1 MSHGLSPSKLATN
14 LSCASEGSLEA
25 CYTFTQS
32 NMAGKSPELKLL
44 TEKIGDSIQQSNQN
58 LRVRITRSFVVAA
71 YDQQTAVGIIH
82 QVLCSGKPALMT
94 KTQGLIHSN
103 HSCQSDQSVG
113 RVNFPKC
120 LKEAQNLGTCWT
132 PAISPGNHVW
142 AMPHHDT
149 GNPWKSC
156 WPSMALQ
163 LFRSDF
169 PHCFRS
175 LPRHWNEQKQDDPG
189 IRQPEDDAH
198 GLPGNDPEKKSG
210 NIRLSRRLKFF
221 WGENHWGN
229 PPWDNL
235 YIYIYMYICICVCV
249 IVHLF
254 LYVDRTKISRT
265 SWTPFCTALP
275 CAPGKRAVPSRSGN
289 QGDLLWR
296 FLARRNLTWVD
307 TAGFLFL
314 PGFYH
319 DFSTNWA
326 PNLMAKLGTQDLMHQ
341 VFCSPG
347 QLFLGSMYIYIF
359 HVQTHPNII
368 SRWLIK
374 LKWNISFDYN
384 LW

>member
-58 LRVRITRSFVVAA
+58 LRVRITCSFVVAA

-120 LKEAQNLGTCWT
+120 LKEAQNLRTCWT

-189 IRQPEDDAH
+189 IRQPEDDVH
-198 GLPGNDPEKKSG
+198 GLPGNDPEK
-210 NIRLSRRLKFF
+210 
-221 WGENHWGN
+221 N
-229 PPWDNL
+229 PE
-235 YIYIYMYICICVCV
+235 I
-249 IVHLF
+249 
-254 LYVDRTKISRT
+254 
-265 SWTPFCTALP
+265 
-275 CAPGKRAVPSRSGN
+275 
-289 QGDLLWR
+289 
-296 FLARRNLTWVD
+296 
-307 TAGFLFL
+307 
-314 PGFYH
+314 
-319 DFSTNWA
+319 
-326 PNLMAKLGTQDLMHQ
+326 
-341 VFCSPG
+341 
-347 QLFLGSMYIYIF
+347 
-359 HVQTHPNII
+359 
-368 SRWLIK
+368 
-374 LKWNISFDYN
+374 FDYPVG
-384 LW
+384 